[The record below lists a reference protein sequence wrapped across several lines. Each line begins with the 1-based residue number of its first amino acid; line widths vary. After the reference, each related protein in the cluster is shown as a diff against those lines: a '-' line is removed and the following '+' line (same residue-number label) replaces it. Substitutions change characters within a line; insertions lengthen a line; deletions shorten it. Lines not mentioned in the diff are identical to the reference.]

1 MALALRSSAP
11 DLRDLAQDWPALADA
26 RTGAPS
32 RLRLVRWIGAGGMWA
47 VSSFLD
53 R

>member
-11 DLRDLAQDWPALADA
+11 DLRDVAQGWPALADA
-26 RTGAPS
+26 STGAPS
-32 RLRLVRWIGAGGMWA
+32 GLRLVRWVGASGMWA